1 MKKTIATVALLG
13 LISFSACVPA
23 KKYNDLK
30 TDYQDLKQE
39 NSRLSSA
46 VEDAELKA
54 DQLAEAMDKLASE
67 KTQWAAEKRELTQ
80 RKAQL
85 QKQYENLK
93 DSYDALEAH
102 SSSALS
108 ENAQQNRKLLAEIEE
123 KREQLQKEKTQLQKL
138 KSSLQARGKR
148 IETLES
154 AIAAK
159 EQKMQTLKENISA
172 ALADFEGKGLTV
184 HRKNGRVYVSM
195 ENKLLFNTASY
206 AVNSQGQKAVHQLGE
221 VLAKNADIHVMIEGH
236 TDNVPYTGTG
246 IIKDN
251 WDLSVKRATSI
262 VRILLDNNG
271 INPKRI
277 TAAGRSKYVPVADN
291 STATGR
297 AKNRRIEVILT
308 PEWSKLTALLNK
320 E

>member
-1 MKKTIATVALLG
+1 MKKTIAAVALLG
-13 LISFSACVPA
+13 LLSFSACVPA

-30 TDYQDLKQE
+30 TNFQELKQE

-46 VEDAELKA
+46 LENAELKA
-54 DQLAEAMDKLASE
+54 DQLAEAKAKLAEE
-67 KTQWAAEKRELTQ
+67 KTQWAAEKRKLKQ
-80 RKAQL
+80 QKSLL

-108 ENAQQNRKLLAEIEE
+108 ENAQQNRNLLAKIEE
-123 KREQLQKEKTQLQKL
+123 KREQLQKEKARLQEL

-195 ENKLLFNTASY
+195 ENKLLFSTASY
-206 AVNSQGQKAVHQLGE
+206 AVNPPGQAAVRQLGK
-221 VLAKNADIHVMIEGH
+221 VLGKNPDIHVMIEGH

-246 IIKDN
+246 
-251 WDLSVKRATSI
+251 V
-262 VRILLDNNG
+262 
-271 INPKRI
+271 I
-277 TAAGRSKYVPVADN
+277 TD
-291 STATGR
+291 
-297 AKNRRIEVILT
+297 
-308 PEWSKLTALLNK
+308 
-320 E
+320 